1 MSTSTPPPYFPQN
14 PLSPQDKNA
23 RRNFLF
29 KLFGCLGL
37 ASLLIIGVIIA
48 LFYLIKR

>member
-29 KLFGCLGL
+29 KLFGCVGMLVF
-37 ASLLIIGVIIA
+37 LLFGAIA
-48 LFYLIKR
+48 FLIYMLR